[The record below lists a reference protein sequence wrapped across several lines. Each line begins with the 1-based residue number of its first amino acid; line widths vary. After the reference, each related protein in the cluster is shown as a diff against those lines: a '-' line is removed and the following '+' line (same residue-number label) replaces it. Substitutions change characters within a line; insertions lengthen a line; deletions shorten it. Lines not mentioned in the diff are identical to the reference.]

1 MSKAL
6 FLQSSSLL
14 CRRKVLSCGVSAMA
28 DPSAA
33 TKGDATQDGLSQ
45 LARSILPHILNLY
58 NCKANAAD
66 FDVYASNATFE
77 DPLMRANGVPQIKSA
92 FYSIPKVFSEGRIS
106 DDYSVV
112 EEPENGEIRIDNVQ
126 HYKFLGRQIDMPS
139 LIKLK
144 VENGKVISHQDLWHK
159 QPLKSRD
166 TVKLPLVGRLAESV
180 RRGNMMITHLLMG
193 CGKDPATAA

>member
-1 MSKAL
+1 
-6 FLQSSSLL
+6 
-14 CRRKVLSCGVSAMA
+14 
-28 DPSAA
+28 
-33 TKGDATQDGLSQ
+33 
-45 LARSILPHILNLY
+45 ILPHILNLY
-58 NCKANAAD
+58 NCKATAVD
-66 FDVYASNATFE
+66 FDVYTSNAMFE
-77 DPLMRANGVPQIKSA
+77 DLLMRANGVLQIKSA
-92 FYSIPKVFSEGRIS
+92 FYSIPKVFSEGRIP
-106 DDYSVV
+106 DNYSVV

-126 HYKFLGRQIDMPS
+126 HCKFLGRKIDM

-180 RRGNMMITHLLMG
+180 RRGNMIITHLLLG